1 MVDRTNGSL
10 TGHYCGMTETVTNGT
25 GQYCWKMEA
34 VVNNWIPLVT
44 VLRSLSHRANVEGS
58 ALYVLKAGI
67 L

>member
-1 MVDRTNGSL
+1 MVDRTDGKR
-10 TGHYCGMTETVTNGT
+10 TGQYCGMTEAVNNGT

-44 VLRSLSHRANVEGS
+44 VLRSLSRRANVEGS
-58 ALYVLKAGI
+58 ALYVVKAGI